1 MSKTISAG
9 PNPRIVIEMIGG
21 DLSLVGWDSE
31 EVLLKGDEDELRV
44 TQDNEEVKIYCED
57 DLSIRVPKAASV
69 FIKHIEGDTSIRGI
83 LGELELDEVEGD
95 LSIRDVVSVAVNT
108 VHSDFSLRGAKGN
121 LFIKTVHSDVSIREV
136 EGNVT
141 LESVADDLALRDV
154 RGNVTANV
162 SEDVVL
168 YLNPQP
174 GKNYAIT
181 AGEDILLVMPP
192 KANATL
198 TMTAD
203 EISIDWKGVE
213 LEEDATSGAIVLG
226 DGSANIILNAGSD
239 IRVSNQSDAGESAE
253 DFGNFAGVGMD
264 WSGIGMDWAGIGDRI
279 SKQVERATRHA
290 ADAGR
295 RAADAARRAADNERR
310 AQENRRRFEERARG
324 KVNVGVGRWNWDIAP
339 KGPIPPTPQATEEER
354 FEILKMLQEKKITAE
369 DADKLLSALEG
380 DI

>member
-9 PNPRIVIEMIGG
+9 PNPRIVIEMISG

-31 EVLLKGDEDELRV
+31 EILLKGDADELQV
-44 TQDNEEVKIYCED
+44 TQNNEEVKIFCED

-69 FIKHIEGDTSIRGI
+69 FIRHIEGDTSIRGI

-108 VHSDFSLRGAKGN
+108 VHSDFSLRGAKGH
-121 LFIKTVHSDVSIREV
+121 LFIKTAQSDVSVREV

-141 LESVADDLALRDV
+141 LEAVADDLALRDV

-168 YLNPQP
+168 YLHPQP
-174 GKNYAIT
+174 GKNYSVT

-198 TMTAD
+198 TMNAD
-203 EISIDWKGVE
+203 EISIDWKGIE
-213 LEEDATSGAIVLG
+213 LEEDATAGVVVLG
-226 DGSANIILNAGSD
+226 DGSANIVLNAGSD
-239 IRVSNQSDAGESAE
+239 IRVSIQSNAGDSDE
-253 DFGNFAGVGMD
+253 DFGNFAGIGMD
-264 WSGIGMDWAGIGDRI
+264 WSGFGERI
-279 SKQVERATRHA
+279 SKQVAQATKRATE
-290 ADAGR
+290 AGR
-295 RAADAARRAADNERR
+295 RAAEAGRRAAENE
-310 AQENRRRFEERARG
+310 QRARS
-324 KVNVGVGRWNWDIAP
+324 KVNVGVGRWNWDLSP
-339 KGPIPPTPQATEEER
+339 KGPVGPVKPLKPQATEEER
-354 FEILKMLQEKKITAE
+354 LEILKMLQEKKITAE